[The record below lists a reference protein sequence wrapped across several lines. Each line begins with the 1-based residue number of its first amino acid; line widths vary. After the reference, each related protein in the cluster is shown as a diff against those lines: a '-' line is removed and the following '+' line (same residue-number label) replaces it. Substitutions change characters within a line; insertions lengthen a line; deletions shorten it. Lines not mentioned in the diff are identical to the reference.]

1 MVNRDFA
8 ILRDPCLK
16 IRDRDSN
23 VHIESKPETLPV
35 KNPSPR
41 LKKLL
46 SRAMLNIFGFMV
58 RRMTKNG
65 R

>member
-23 VHIESKPETLPV
+23 VHIESEPETLPV

-46 SRAMLNIFGFMV
+46 SRANYKCETYSGLWYV
-58 RRMTKNG
+58 K
-65 R
+65 